1 MLKESYSQEGQDT
14 RALNYFNGKK
24 EGYFVDIGANEG
36 IIISN
41 TYLFE
46 KKLYWKGI
54 CSEPLPK
61 AFELLQKNR
70 DVICD
75 NNAVY
80 SKSNLKLEF
89 SCDRWLS
96 GITTDIDQRYLKTL
110 AKPRITVNTITFQ
123 DLLTKH
129 NAPKI
134 IHYLSLD
141 TEGSEYKILE
151 SVDLKKHI
159 FLYICVEHNG
169 DMKKRKNISNLLVN
183 NNYIYKGAYKQD
195 DEYIH
200 ENAIIGKYYMNND
213 YTKEITISR
222 ISYNNISVIG
232 PDFKDIG
239 RLNLDTFEVDF
250 EKLGK
255 GKIYYGSIDLGNN
268 NIWVRK

>member
-46 KKLYWKGI
+46 KKMSWKGI

-70 DVICD
+70 NVICD

-80 SKSNLKLEF
+80 SKSNLKMDF

-96 GITTDIDQRYLKTL
+96 GISTDINPQNIKTL
-110 AKPRITVNTITFQ
+110 KKPRITVNTITFQ
-123 DLLTKH
+123 DLLTKY

-141 TEGSEYKILE
+141 TEGSEYKILK
-151 SVDLKKHI
+151 SVDFKKYK
-159 FLYICVEHNG
+159 FLYICVEHNYN
-169 DMKKRKNISNLLVN
+169 MNKRKNISNLLTN
-183 NNYIYKGAYKQD
+183 NNYIYKGSYKQD

-200 ENAIIGKYYMNND
+200 ENAIIGKYYINND
-213 YTKEITISR
+213 YKKEITISR
-222 ISYNNISVIG
+222 INHNNISVTG
-232 PDFKDIG
+232 HDFKDIG
-239 RLNLDTFEVDF
+239 KLNLDTFEVDF
-250 EKLGK
+250 KKLGK
-255 GKIYYGSIDLGNN
+255 GKIYYDLIDFGNN
-268 NIWVRK
+268 NSWVRK

>member
-75 NNAVY
+75 NAVY

-141 TEGSEYKILE
+141 TEGSEYFILR
-151 SVDLKKHI
+151 SIKDILIKHKVHI
-159 FLYICVEHNG
+159 
-169 DMKKRKNISNLLVN
+169 
-183 NNYIYKGAYKQD
+183 YIY
-195 DEYIH
+195 
-200 ENAIIGKYYMNND
+200 
-213 YTKEITISR
+213 
-222 ISYNNISVIG
+222 
-232 PDFKDIG
+232 
-239 RLNLDTFEVDF
+239 
-250 EKLGK
+250 
-255 GKIYYGSIDLGNN
+255 
-268 NIWVRK
+268 